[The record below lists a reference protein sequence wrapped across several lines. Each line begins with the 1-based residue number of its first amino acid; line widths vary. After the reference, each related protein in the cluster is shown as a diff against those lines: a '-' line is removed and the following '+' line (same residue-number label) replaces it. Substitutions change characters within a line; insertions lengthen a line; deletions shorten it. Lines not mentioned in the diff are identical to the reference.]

1 MKKIVL
7 GISLL
12 VATATFAQKD
22 ELKALKKIYDKEQVS
37 AEDFAKYKE
46 TLTKLESV
54 ATSEDDKTASNF
66 YKAMAPLVEMA
77 TMDPNA
83 KPDLMKIAKIFN
95 PESFTAMVDGMRATL
110 DYEEKTGKKVFTAD
124 INETIKSF
132 KPIFLQMALTFNNA
146 KKYKDASRVF
156 YNTYKLDPK
165 DVSNLENA
173 AITAM
178 NASEFVDA
186 EKYYREMK
194 AVGFKGSGLGKFA
207 SKEAEVAKSIA
218 GLAMHNK
225 NDEQAKK
232 DYVEAIALNPD
243 DIQLQIEHASIYY
256 RNNDVATYQKLIEG
270 ILAKDPN
277 NAQLQYNVG
286 YLMLSDDAKLVDEIN
301 ANLKD
306 RKKYDEL
313 NKKRNEMF
321 MKALP
326 YFEKAYQLDIN
337 NADTKTILRLCYETL
352 GMKDKAA
359 MIK

>member
-12 VATATFAQKD
+12 LATATFAQKD
-22 ELKALKKIYDKEQVS
+22 ELKTLKKIYDKEQSS

-46 TLTKLESV
+46 TLAKLESV
-54 ATSEDDKTASNF
+54 ATTEDDKTASNF
-66 YKAMAPLVEMA
+66 YKAMSPLVEMSTLGA
-77 TMDPNA
+77 QPSPM
-83 KPDLMKIAKIFN
+83 MIQKIFT
-95 PESFTAMVDGMRATL
+95 PEAFTSMVDGMRATL

-132 KPIFLQMALTFNNA
+132 KPIFLQMALAFNNS

-165 DVSNLENA
+165 DVSSLENA

-194 AVGFKGSGLGKFA
+194 AVGFKGTGLGKFD
-207 SKEAEVAKSIA
+207 SKESEVAKSIA

-359 MIK
+359 TVK